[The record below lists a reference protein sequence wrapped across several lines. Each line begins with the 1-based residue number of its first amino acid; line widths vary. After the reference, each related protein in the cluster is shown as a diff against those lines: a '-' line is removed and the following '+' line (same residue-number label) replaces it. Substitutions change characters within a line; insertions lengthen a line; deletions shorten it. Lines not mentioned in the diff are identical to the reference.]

1 MGLIWRRCR
10 GEGGRVPLPPGTFVV
25 SCPTGRGQA
34 DSLPQARCA
43 GTRFTAFRAVPLAR
57 RLGPVTDCV
66 QLQDLCMM
74 HGIKKSPVRSA
85 GSCVQGAEPVLLA
98 GFPEAE
104 AAVKL
109 TACKLFPAVA
119 MNPKSTSACTAV
131 SWLVKRR
138 RARLESNL
146 RRNSPAGVV
155 FQFVS
160 VDLPNYSMNSSG
172 RCSNWFTTAGEN

>member
-57 RLGPVTDCV
+57 LLGPVTDCV

-109 TACKLFPAVA
+109 TAC
-119 MNPKSTSACTAV
+119 
-131 SWLVKRR
+131 
-138 RARLESNL
+138 
-146 RRNSPAGVV
+146 NS
-155 FQFVS
+155 FLQ
-160 VDLPNYSMNSSG
+160 
-172 RCSNWFTTAGEN
+172 

>member
-10 GEGGRVPLPPGTFVV
+10 GEGGLVPLPP
-25 SCPTGRGQA
+25 
-34 DSLPQARCA
+34 

-57 RLGPVTDCV
+57 LLGPVTDCV

-104 AAVKL
+104 ASVKL
-109 TACKLFPAVA
+109 TAC
-119 MNPKSTSACTAV
+119 
-131 SWLVKRR
+131 
-138 RARLESNL
+138 
-146 RRNSPAGVV
+146 NS
-155 FQFVS
+155 FLQ
-160 VDLPNYSMNSSG
+160 
-172 RCSNWFTTAGEN
+172 